1 MKKITKE
8 KILYRI
14 GRSYS
19 EWIESMPYR
28 NWFNPIITIYLN
40 FRSFP
45 FKQAIKLPIF
55 VYGWPKIF
63 SLYGDM
69 ECVDKCRTGM
79 IQLNRTITGAP
90 SNPGPNTAINNWGKI
105 IFHGPCLIPTANKI
119 NVFKPAI
126 LELGTN
132 CKIMHYCNITA
143 HKKVVVGANTWITH
157 RCQILDSN
165 FHFMADFNKK
175 TISKYSKPICIG
187 KSCWICNSST
197 ITAGAVVPDYTIV
210 ASNSLVNKDFSNIP
224 PESIIGGIPAKYIAS
239 GFRRV
244 NNPKLENE
252 IWDFFMEHPDKDIF
266 PIEEN
271 FDHSMCDENL

>member
-1 MKKITKE
+1 MGKF
-8 KILYRI
+8 
-14 GRSYS
+14 YS
-19 EWIESMPYR
+19 ERIESMPYR

-45 FKQAIKLPIF
+45 FKQAVKLPIF

-69 ECVDKCRTGM
+69 ECVDICKTGM
-79 IQLNRTITGAP
+79 IRLNKTIDGAP

-105 IFHGPCLIPTANKI
+105 IFHGPCLIHTANKI
-119 NVFKPAI
+119 NVLRGAI
-126 LELGTN
+126 LEFGLK

-143 HKKVVVGANTWITH
+143 HKQVIVGANTWITH

-165 FHFMADFNKK
+165 FHFVADFNKK
-175 TISKYSKPICIG
+175 SISRYCKPICIG

-197 ITAGAVVPDYTIV
+197 IAAGAKIPDYTIV
-210 ASNSLVNKDFSNIP
+210 ASNSLVNKDFSDIP
-224 PESIIGGIPAKYIAS
+224 TESIIGGIPAKFIVS

-244 NNPKLENE
+244 NNPKFESV
-252 IWDFFMEHPDKDIF
+252 IWDYFNNHPDENDF
-266 PIEEN
+266 PLGEN
-271 FDHSMCDENL
+271 FDHTMCDEIELI